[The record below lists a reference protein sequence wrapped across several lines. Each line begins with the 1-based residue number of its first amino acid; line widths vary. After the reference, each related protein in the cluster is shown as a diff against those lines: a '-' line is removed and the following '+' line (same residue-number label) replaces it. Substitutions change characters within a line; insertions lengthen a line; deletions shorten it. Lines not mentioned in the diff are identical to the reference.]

1 MGTSATSGN
10 GERLNGWK
18 EIAAHLGKGP
28 RTAQRWEKEYGLPVH
43 RVGREGGEI
52 VFAFREEVDR
62 WSREY
67 APLRPDS
74 AAAPREAEGTG
85 GAAAGGAPPAAPF
98 GWRRAAIV
106 VALLAAAAATTG
118 AVLRWRTRAADAA
131 SARRTAVQGQPTTWR
146 LAGDSLTVFD
156 ESDAILFVHRFGFR
170 LMGVPVSSASSS
182 ALVGRGNVVI
192 DDADGDGQNEILVT
206 PNAEERANRKLFC
219 FDADGRIRFV
229 HQPTG
234 TRLFGEDEYADPWLA
249 HRVFVTRGPDGAPRL
264 WAAFTHNLLFP
275 CVLQELDPR
284 QGSVR
289 QEYWSDGYI
298 EFVREEAWAGRRVLL
313 VGGANNDFRA
323 AALAVFRPGSVTGS
337 TPARRPA
344 YACRNCA
351 PGGPEAV
358 FLFPTL
364 CISRRT
370 GQAGVYD
377 VWGEKGENLRV
388 TVSQGSA
395 TAGGQTASYYTL
407 GPDGTLLGAEISRE
421 FQADH
426 ALLERQ
432 GILDHRFGAQDE
444 RDLLPVLKWDGTGFR
459 PLPGVAVTR

>member
-1 MGTSATSGN
+1 MATSATSGN

-52 VFAFREEVDR
+52 VFAFREEIDR
-62 WSREY
+62 WSREC
-67 APLRPDS
+67 APLRPDG
-74 AAAPREAEGTG
+74 AEAPRAAEDLDGVRAVVG
-85 GAAAGGAPPAAPF
+85 PPTTPF
-98 GWRRAAIV
+98 GWRRAAVV
-106 VALLAAAAATTG
+106 VAVLATVASTG
-118 AVLRWRTRAADAA
+118 AVLRWRRGAGEAT
-131 SARRTAVQGQPTTWR
+131 SARGQPTTWR
-146 LAGDSLTVFD
+146 LAGDSLTIFD
-156 ESDAILFVHRFGFR
+156 ESEAPLFVHRFGFR
-170 LMGVPVSSASSS
+170 LSGGPLGSASPS
-182 ALVGRGNVVI
+182 AVVGRAHVVI
-192 DDADGDGQNEILVT
+192 DDVDGDGRNEVLAT

-219 FDADGRIRFV
+219 FEADGRIRFV

-234 TRLFGEDEYADPWLA
+234 TRLFGGDEYADPWLA

-284 QGSVR
+284 QGSAR

-298 EFVREEAWAGRRVLL
+298 EVVREETWAGRRVLL

-323 AALAVFRPGSVTGS
+323 GVLAVFRPEAVTGS

-358 FLFPTL
+358 FLFPSL
-364 CISRRT
+364 CISRRA
-370 GQAGVYD
+370 GLAGVYD
-377 VWGEKGENLRV
+377 VWGEGGDHLRV
-388 TVSQGSA
+388 SVAQGSA
-395 TAGGQTASYYTL
+395 SAGVQTASYYTL
-407 GPDGTLLGAEISRE
+407 GPDGALLSAEISRE

-432 GILDHRFGAQDE
+432 GILDHAFGTQDE

-459 PLPGVAVTR
+459 PLPLVAVTR

>member
-1 MGTSATSGN
+1 MATSAPSGN

-52 VFAFREEVDR
+52 VFAFREEIDH

-67 APLRPDS
+67 APLRPGG
-74 AAAPREAEGTG
+74 AEVPREAEAADGAGT
-85 GAAAGGAPPAAPF
+85 AAPPATPF

-106 VALLAAAAATTG
+106 GALLAASVATTG
-118 AVLRWRTRAADAA
+118 AVLRWRTRAAEAPPARGTAA
-131 SARRTAVQGQPTTWR
+131 RGQPTTWR

-156 ESDAILFVHRFGFR
+156 ESEAPLFVHGFGFR
-170 LMGVPVSSASSS
+170 LSGAPVSSASPP
-182 ALVGRGNVVI
+182 ALVGRAYVVI
-192 DDADGDGQNEILVT
+192 DDVDGDGRNEVLVM
-206 PNAEERANRKLFC
+206 PNAEERENRRLFC
-219 FDADGRIRFV
+219 FEADGRIRFV
-229 HQPTG
+229 HRPSG
-234 TRLFGEDEYADPWLA
+234 TRRFGEDEYADPWLA
-249 HRVFVTRGPDGAPRL
+249 YRAFVTRGSDGARRL

-275 CVLQELDPR
+275 CVLQELDPGR
-284 QGSVR
+284 GSVR

-298 EFVREEAWAGRRVLL
+298 EVVREETWAGRRVLL

-323 AALAVFRPGSVTGS
+323 AALAVFRPGLVTGS

-344 YACRNCA
+344 YGCRNCA

-358 FLFPTL
+358 FLFPSL

-388 TVSQGSA
+388 AVSQGSA
-395 TAGGQTASYYTL
+395 TRDGQTASYYTL
-407 GPDGTLLGAEISRE
+407 GPDGTLLSGEISRE

-432 GILDHRFGAQDE
+432 GILDHGFGTRDE
-444 RDLLPVLKWDGTGFR
+444 RELLPVLKWDGTGFR
-459 PLPGVAVTR
+459 PLPLVAVTR

>member
-1 MGTSATSGN
+1 MATSAPSGN

-52 VFAFREEVDR
+52 VFAFRDEIDL
-62 WSREY
+62 WSRES
-67 APLRPDS
+67 APLRPGG
-74 AAAPREAEGTG
+74 AEAPREADAVGEAAVG
-85 GAAAGGAPPAAPF
+85 GAQPTEPF

-106 VALLAAAAATTG
+106 VALLAAVATAGAALG
-118 AVLRWRTRAADAA
+118 WRTRAAEAP
-131 SARRTAVQGQPTTWR
+131 SARRAASRGQPTTWR

-156 ESDAILFVHRFGFR
+156 EYEAPLFVHRFGFR
-170 LMGVPVSSASSS
+170 LSAPLSSASPS
-182 ALVGRGNVVI
+182 ALVGRGHVVI
-192 DDADGDGQNEILVT
+192 DDVDGDGRNEVLAT

-219 FDADGRIRFV
+219 FEADGRARFV

-234 TRLFGEDEYADPWLA
+234 TRRFGEDEYADPWLA

-298 EFVREEAWAGRRVLL
+298 EVVREEAWAGRRVLL

-323 AALAVFRPGSVTGS
+323 ASLAVFRPGSVTGS

-344 YACRNCA
+344 YACRNCT

-358 FLFPTL
+358 FLFPSL
-364 CISRRT
+364 CINRRT

-377 VWGEKGENLRV
+377 VWGEKGKNLRV
-388 TVSQGSA
+388 AVSQGGA
-395 TAGGQTASYYTL
+395 TEGGQTASYYTL
-407 GPDGTLLGAEISRE
+407 GPDGTLLNAEISRE

-426 ALLERQ
+426 ALLERR
-432 GILDHRFGAQDE
+432 GVLDHRFGAPDE
-444 RDLLPVLKWDGTGFR
+444 RDLLPVLKWDGADFR
-459 PLPGVAVTR
+459 PLPLVAVTR